1 MGIRELRDLAK
12 LEGVVTN
19 GTKKQLIER
28 LSNSIN
34 KDDEKDP
41 KKDSDEEK
49 DKKG

>member
-12 LEGVVTN
+12 LEGVATN
-19 GTKKQLIER
+19 GTKKQLVER
-28 LSNSIN
+28 LSNCIN

-41 KKDSDEEK
+41 KKDFDEGK